1 MSRTAQSTAALSLD
15 NGIWLG
21 MAPDDAKKVF
31 AVDASIATGD
41 WDAFEFERHTP
52 AAAQDTSMC
61 ASTGYD
67 VENWLVL
74 DSMRHAFIAGFVL
87 FNMVTAECDAKCAGF
102 PLRSHVEATV
112 AVRSCVAV
120 TFNRS
125 DSTIYDMGPMYQ
137 AGATLSGAL
146 LGVVV
151 KRSHLVKE
159 DPKTG
164 WGDDAYGWKAGDAS
178 TVFVAATVA
187 DVCHKSLPSDITV
200 SFREL
205 CCDTFPARGNCLV
218 PGSIKVVEVIKATG
232 S

>member
-1 MSRTAQSTAALSLD
+1 
-15 NGIWLG
+15 
-21 MAPDDAKKVF
+21 
-31 AVDASIATGD
+31 
-41 WDAFEFERHTP
+41 
-52 AAAQDTSMC
+52 
-61 ASTGYD
+61 
-67 VENWLVL
+67 
-74 DSMRHAFIAGFVL
+74 
-87 FNMVTAECDAKCAGF
+87 
-102 PLRSHVEATV
+102 
-112 AVRSCVAV
+112 
-120 TFNRS
+120 
-125 DSTIYDMGPMYQ
+125 MGPMYQ

-164 WGDDAYGWKAGDAS
+164 WGDDAYRWKAGDAS